1 MFFYCIYHIKCN
13 WHGFLVCDLLIHLF
27 TLFCLV
33 RVHSL
38 QPHAKT
44 VLATIHD
51 QLLRTTQ
58 GGTNTQL
65 CYYTNT
71 CEHRLPVEVSNCI
84 VFDIKVWSL
93 MHTYQSIG
101 ITEKETKYKSIVIGN
116 FKVIYIYQCLAS
128 NHLSL
133 NFWLTQP
140 KGVLIANQTL
150 RIRP

>member
-1 MFFYCIYHIKCN
+1 MFLSILLWPFKDNSPLYRHLLKRFPSIQ
-13 WHGFLVCDLLIHLF
+13 FVCFSTVSTISNVIGTDFWFAICSFICSLCF
-27 TLFCLV
+27 V

-101 ITEKETKYKSIVIGN
+101 ITEKETKYKSI
-116 FKVIYIYQCLAS
+116 CHWEL
-128 NHLSL
+128 
-133 NFWLTQP
+133 
-140 KGVLIANQTL
+140 
-150 RIRP
+150 